1 MSSPP
6 RTARVPWSG
15 LLVTGL
21 TLFLVWLFVHNLD
34 GDALRLAFASANWGL
49 IGLGV
54 LITLQTYLFRTW
66 RWQALLKPLG
76 AVPFAP
82 AFKATIIGFTAK
94 ALLFGHVGEVLRPF
108 LLARKER
115 LDVSATFA
123 TIILERVLDLT
134 AVLLLFAAALPFMSI
149 DVGSQTR
156 VAGLIAAGVAVA
168 GLGAMFVF
176 AGHPER
182 VGQWVDR
189 LSRWLPARAAAA
201 IGSFARKFAE
211 GLAVMREPRQ
221 LIGAVLW
228 SIPLWLSIGAG
239 IWVVSLAFDLSVP
252 FSGAFLIVMY
262 LVAGVALPTPGG
274 AGGFHV
280 MYQLAVTTFFGATA
294 DEGAAAAIMLH
305 LVSFGPVALLGFIF
319 MWQDGLTLGGLRHMA
334 PQPQHEPVPVPNA
347 GPNPG
352 PIELEKRP

>member
-6 RTARVPWSG
+6 RTTAFPWSS

-21 TLFLVWLFVHNLD
+21 TLLLVWLFVRNLD
-34 GDALRLAFASANWGL
+34 RVALQRAFASANWGL
-49 IGLGV
+49 VALGV
-54 LITLQTYLFRTW
+54 VVTLQTYLLRTW
-66 RWQALLKPLG
+66 RWQALLRPLG
-76 AVPFAP
+76 AVPFMP

-108 LLARKER
+108 MLARQER
-115 LDVSATFA
+115 LSVSATFA

-134 AVLLLFAAALPFMSI
+134 AVLLLFAVALPLLPM
-149 DVGSQTR
+149 DVGSATR
-156 VAGLIAAGVAVA
+156 VAGLAAAAIAVVS
-168 GLGAMFVF
+168 LGAMFVF

-189 LSRWLPARAAAA
+189 LSRWLPARVAAA
-201 IGSFARKFAE
+201 IGGFARKFAE

-221 LIGAVLW
+221 LIGAMLW

-239 IWVVSLAFDLSVP
+239 IWLVSRAFELDVP

-280 MYQLAVTTFFGATA
+280 MYQLAATTHFGATA
-294 DEGAAAAIMLH
+294 DEAAAAAIMLH
-305 LVSFGPVALLGFIF
+305 LVSFGPVALLGFVF
-319 MWQDGLTLGGLRHMA
+319 MWQDGLTLGGLRHM
-334 PQPQHEPVPVPNA
+334 QPVPT

-352 PIELEKRP
+352 LSSDPETRR